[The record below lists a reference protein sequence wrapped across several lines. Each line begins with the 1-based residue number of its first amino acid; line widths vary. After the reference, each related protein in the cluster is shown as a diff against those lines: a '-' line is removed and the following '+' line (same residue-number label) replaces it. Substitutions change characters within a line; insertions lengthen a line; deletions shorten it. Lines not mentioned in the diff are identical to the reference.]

1 MIYAINFKESGEVL
15 TPESFKKYWPNYGSN
30 SLYGWRA
37 PKKIYY
43 KLGQAKTG
51 FSHIPEQL
59 KPYLEI
65 SEFAKVK
72 SVIDGADL
80 MISQKENREIKEK
93 KVKERRAKWQL
104 ERAKF
109 DYEKA
114 KSALESIEK
123 NIP

>member
-15 TPESFKKYWPNYGSN
+15 TPESFKKYWPKYGSN
-30 SLYGWRA
+30 MLQGWRA

-51 FSHIPEQL
+51 FSHIPDQL
-59 KPYLEI
+59 KPHLEI

-72 SVIDGADL
+72 SVIDGGDL
-80 MISQKENREIKEK
+80 MVTQKENKAIKDEK
-93 KVKERRAKWQL
+93 RRALIAKWQL
-104 ERAKF
+104 ERAKS

-114 KSALESIEK
+114 KIVLESIDK
-123 NIP
+123 TIT